1 MIQDIRTPFHWRN
14 VNVSSSQY
22 ECYIFTSF
30 PSHHLLD
37 HAGLN
42 VFSAVTDFNLSQKSN
57 FGNYIKT
64 TGEPQLFATLNNNQQ
79 MGRAPLISCVVH
91 RCGDQ
96 QSISDWWGLT
106 QVITYIYVDTHHC
119 VFMDIKLWNY
129 NFSTFLKAEQN
140 LLNPRKTLLQ
150 PRGLSCIQRIVNLS
164 ILTSRKSLFQLE
176 ILDGKYFDM

>member
-1 MIQDIRTPFHWRN
+1 M
-14 VNVSSSQY
+14 SK
-22 ECYIFTSF
+22 CYIFTSS
-30 PSHHLLD
+30 PSHHFLD
-37 HAGLN
+37 HAGMN
-42 VFSAVTDFNLSQKSN
+42 VFSAGSDFNLSQKSN
-57 FGNYIKT
+57 FGNYTKRTRGAT
-64 TGEPQLFATLNNNQQ
+64 TICHFENNQQ
-79 MGRAPLISCVVH
+79 MGRVPLISCVVH

-129 NFSTFLKAEQN
+129 NFCTFLKAEQN

-164 ILTSRKSLFQLE
+164 ILTSRKSLFQLK